1 MKKYAIILPAIGLTM
16 GTLRAQTVPLFI
28 NYQGKVTGGTG
39 IPLGATGTAP
49 NFTAAPINRKVIF
62 RIYDA
67 PTAGNRLWSEQQ
79 SVTISLGE
87 FSVLLG
93 QGTAS
98 VYDSITEV
106 RPALDSIFKTPG
118 AVTPA
123 GPGRYLEVVVD
134 DGSGTFT
141 SAADV
146 PITPRQRI
154 NSTAYS
160 FRAAMADTV
169 ADASIGAASLAAG
182 SVTAAKIVD
191 SAITTE
197 KLANLGILTEDIA
210 NNAINAAKIADSSII
225 NAKIA
230 NGAVSAGKLD
240 PAIGVWTVT
249 GANVYRPAGSIGIGK
264 VPAVA
269 VDVVGAVAATGN
281 ITAGGAITATGAIT
295 GSSITTTGPFS
306 ATLITANA
314 GINIPGTNV
323 LEFGAGVA
331 GKEPN
336 SGKIGYQTFSGNS
349 LDIVGAG
356 AASASRRIKMWA
368 EGGTEFNGRVGIG
381 TGAPAVPLDVM
392 IQNNLT
398 MTDNGYHSTQGFESG
413 SGVGQTYN
421 FTGTYNFGNPLTIE
435 IYGMAGGTHLGGNRH
450 AVAPVGIRSDG
461 WIASGKGIIIYSD
474 RRIKR
479 DARASETAR
488 DLAAIQQL
496 KVTDYRMVDPAGD
509 GMMWRKGFIAQE
521 VEQVIPGAIT
531 RSVEFV
537 PDIFSV
543 ATKLQWNPG
552 VKTLLVTLGKDHDL
566 KVGDRVR
573 LHADGSRLELD
584 VSAVPGV
591 RQFVVDKCERAPE
604 KVLVY
609 GRQVNDFRT
618 VDYDRIY
625 TTSVGALQE
634 LKKEKDVEVRSLQEE
649 NAALRT
655 RLAALEA
662 DGKSRDAKL
671 AALEANDKTR
681 DAKLAEIQ
689 TLLLS
694 SGNAGVRTVSV
705 KAGE

>member
-1 MKKYAIILPAIGLTM
+1 MKKYAIILPAIGLTL
-16 GTLRAQTVPLFI
+16 GTLHAQTVPLFI
-28 NYQGKVTGGTG
+28 NYQGKVTGGSG
-39 IPLGATGTAP
+39 IPLGSTGTAP

-79 SVTISLGE
+79 TVTISLGE

-98 VYDSITEV
+98 VYDNITEA

-123 GPGRYLEVVVD
+123 GPLRYLEVVVD

-197 KLANLGILTEDIA
+197 KLADLGILTEDIA
-210 NNAINAAKIADSSII
+210 NNAINAAKIADGSII

-230 NGAVSAGKLD
+230 NGAVNAAKLD
-240 PAIGVWTVT
+240 PTIGVWTVT
-249 GANVYRPAGSIGIGK
+249 GANVYRPAGSVGIGK
-264 VPAVA
+264 VPATA
-269 VDVVGAVAATGN
+269 LDVLGAIAATGN

-306 ATLITANA
+306 ATVITATGGVKVN
-314 GINIPGTNV
+314 GGNV
-323 LEFGAGVA
+323 LELGADVA
-331 GKEPN
+331 GKEF
-336 SGKIGYQTFSGNS
+336 SAGKIGYQTYSGNS

-356 AASASRRIKMWA
+356 TTGTNRKIKLWA
-368 EGGTEFNGRVGIG
+368 EGGTEINGRVGIG
-381 TGAPAVPLDVM
+381 TAGPVVPLDVRTEVS
-392 IQNNLT
+392 IT
-398 MTDNGYHSTQGFESG
+398 MTDNGYNSG
-413 SGVGQTYN
+413 SWPQVNPTTRTA
-421 FTGTYNFGNPLTIE
+421 TGTYNPANPLTIE
-435 IYGMAGGTHLGGNRH
+435 VYGEAGAAHLEGWPN
-450 AVAPVGIRSDG
+450 AIAPVSIRSEG
-461 WIASGKGIIIYSD
+461 WIASAKGIIVFSD

-479 DARASETAR
+479 DARESETAR
-488 DLAAIQQL
+488 DLATIQKL
-496 KVTDYRMVDPAGD
+496 KVTDYRMVDPSGD
-509 GMMWRKGFIAQE
+509 GMAWRKGFIAQE
-521 VEQVIPGAIT
+521 VEEVIPGAVK

-543 ATKLQWNPG
+543 ATNLQWSPG
-552 VKTLLVTLGKDHDL
+552 AKTLLVTLGKDHGL

-584 VSAVPGV
+584 VSAVPGA
-591 RQFVVDKCERAPE
+591 RQFVVDQCERAPE

-634 LKKEKDVEVRSLQEE
+634 LKKEKDAEVKSLREE

-662 DGKSRDAKL
+662 DGKTRDVKL
-671 AALEANDKTR
+671 AALEANDKNR

-694 SGNAGVRTVSV
+694 SGKAGVRTVSA
-705 KAGE
+705 KAGK